1 MRCTERPYRWWRL
14 WRKRLK
20 GYVERKPVL
29 ALSGDE
35 ETVMDLRRGAER
47 DGGRPISVANLLLA
61 NLLTQERFLAELG
74 LKAEIQTWVTCLNS
88 RLKWPPSY
96 NVHPKLLR
104 RIAKE
109 YHQSHPYV
117 NLPNGCG
124 GELKCVTYPTGMW
137 NYPLSR

>member
-1 MRCTERPYRWWRL
+1 MRHTKRPYRWQRL

-20 GYVERKPVL
+20 GYVERKPVR
-29 ALSGDE
+29 ALSRDE

-47 DGGRPISVANLLLA
+47 DGRRPVLVANLPLA
-61 NLLTQERFLAELG
+61 DPPTQERFLAELG
-74 LKAEIQTWVTCLNS
+74 PKAEIQTWVTCLNS

-96 NVHPKLLR
+96 NVHPKLPR

-109 YHQSHPYV
+109 YHQSHPYL
-117 NLPNGCG
+117 NPPNGCG
-124 GELKCVTYPTGMW
+124 GELKCVTYPTGMQ